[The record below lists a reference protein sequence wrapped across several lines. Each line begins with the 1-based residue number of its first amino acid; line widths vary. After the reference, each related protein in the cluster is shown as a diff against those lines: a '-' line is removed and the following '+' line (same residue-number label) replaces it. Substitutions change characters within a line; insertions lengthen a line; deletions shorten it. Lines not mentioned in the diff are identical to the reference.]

1 MALYKPIRQLDGVT
15 TDYHRILF
23 LTITPNQQN
32 SIAVCSYVDPVSRA
46 GEQIGDMDPYRK
58 TITYE
63 TDYLENMSIKDAYDY
78 LKKLPEFEGAE
89 DV

>member
-1 MALYKPIRQLDGVT
+1 MALYKPIKQPDGVT
-15 TDYHRILF
+15 TDYHRVLF

-32 SIAVCSYVDPVSRA
+32 SVAVCSYVDPVSRA
-46 GEQIGDMDPYRK
+46 DEQAGDMDPYRK

-63 TDYLENMSIKDAYDY
+63 TDYQENMSIKDAYEY
-78 LKKLPEFEGAE
+78 LKTLPEFEGAE